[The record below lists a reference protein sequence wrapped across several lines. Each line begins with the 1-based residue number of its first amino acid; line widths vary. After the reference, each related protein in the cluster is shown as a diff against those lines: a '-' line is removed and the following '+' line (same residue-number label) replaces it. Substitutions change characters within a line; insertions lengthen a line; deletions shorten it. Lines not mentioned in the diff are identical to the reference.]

1 VIAQI
6 ARSAAWGAVAVAA
19 LDAILIL
26 SIELLNFCYSWVG
39 LECWAAGATSTFMR
53 LSFVL
58 HPIANIAFNAI
69 ILTLFDGH
77 DRGIH
82 TWTPPAYGIGIYYG
96 LLLLEAAFYG
106 ALLGALAGVLHRIFS
121 RTKAVNG

>member
-6 ARSAAWGAVAVAA
+6 ARSAVWGAVAVVA
-19 LDAILIL
+19 LDVILIL

-69 ILTLFDGH
+69 ILTHFHGH
-77 DRGIH
+77 DLGIH
-82 TWTPPAYGIGIYYG
+82 TWTPPAYVVAIFYG

-106 ALLGALAGVLHRIFS
+106 ALLGAFASVLRRIFS
-121 RTKAVNG
+121 RMKAVNG